1 MESQTVNSE
10 VSYVI
15 EENISRGSINVI
27 NLPTSYELKKVKV
40 PSGAKRLPS

>member
-15 EENISRGSINVI
+15 EENISGGSINVI
-27 NLPTSYELKKVKV
+27 NWLMNSTTFCIE
-40 PSGAKRLPS
+40 A